1 MSKVLA
7 VGDIH
12 TKSWIVY
19 NVAKLINQY
28 DHIVFL
34 GDYCDD
40 WNSGALSSVET
51 IRSIRMLQ
59 SLYPDKVKAVI
70 GNHDFAYLLSF
81 DPRSSGYNRSTQ
93 LQIDSPENKEIK
105 SWLQSLPVT
114 IKIDGC
120 TYSHAG
126 VGEHWVETKDEKLLW
141 QDYSPI
147 WNRPDHTSYGPEPQV
162 FGHTPQ
168 ITCTEVERNI
178 WCIDTFSTYRDGTPI
193 GDQTIL
199 EVTDGKEFNI
209 RELCPE
215 VS

>member
-1 MSKVLA
+1 MSKALA

-12 TKSWIVY
+12 TKSWIIH

-28 DHIVFL
+28 DYIIFV
-34 GDYCDD
+34 GDYVDD
-40 WNSGALSSVET
+40 WNSGPLSSIET
-51 IRSIRMLQ
+51 WRALRIFQL
-59 SLYPDKVKAVI
+59 LYPDKVRVI
-70 GNHDFAYLLSF
+70 AGNHDYAYLLSF
-81 DPRSSGYNRSTQ
+81 DPRSSGYNRTTQ
-93 LQIDSPENKEIK
+93 VLLDSPENKEIK
-105 SWLQSLPVT
+105 KWLRELPITMVV
-114 IKIDGC
+114 DGC

-126 VGEHWVETKDEKLLW
+126 VGTDWSDSNDERLLW

-147 WNRPDHTSYGPEPQV
+147 WNRPDHTIYGPEPQV

-168 ITCTEVERNI
+168 TTCTELEEGI

-199 EVTDGKEFNI
+199 EVTDGKEFNV
-209 RELCPE
+209 RELCPT